1 MRILIANRGEIACR
15 IIRACHALG
24 WTAIAVYSE
33 ADAQARHVAEADEAV
48 AIGPAKP
55 QLSYLNADAL
65 LDAAKASGAQA
76 IHPGY
81 GFLAENAE
89 FARRV
94 EATGLVWIGPRP
106 DTIEMMGDKDRARQ
120 IAVRAEV
127 PVVPGS
133 RRFEM
138 GELDG
143 LEDAAALVGYPL
155 LVKAAGGGGGIG
167 MRLVDAPAMLR
178 EIANGTQAL
187 AQRSFADGTVFLE
200 CYVAQARHVEVQ
212 VFGFGDGRAVHLF
225 ERECSIQRRF
235 QKILEESPSPGIST
249 VLRSEITAAAVRL
262 AETVNYRGAG
272 TVEFIVDN
280 DSGAFYFLEMN
291 TRIQVEHP
299 VTEMVTGLD
308 LVSLQLRLA
317 AGESLADQLGVS
329 RIVQSGHAIE
339 VRICAENPDRM
350 FLPSPGTITTL
361 RFPRD
366 THNVRI
372 ESGVRAGDKLSPFYD
387 SMIAKIICSGQT
399 RDEAIATMRIALNDL
414 ELDGIVTNVAFLR
427 RLLDHPAFRRGETLT
442 TFVDT
447 HLLDLTV
454 PR

>member
-1 MRILIANRGEIACR
+1 MRTLIANRGEIACR
-15 IIRACHALG
+15 VIRACHSLG

-65 LDAAKASGAQA
+65 LDAAKASGAEA

-81 GFLAENAE
+81 GFLAENAA
-89 FARRV
+89 FARLV
-94 EATGLVWIGPRP
+94 EAAGLVWIGPRP
-106 DTIEMMGDKDRARQ
+106 DTIAMMGDKDRARQ
-120 IAVRAEV
+120 IAVQAEV

-167 MRLVDAPAMLR
+167 MRLVDAPAMLH
-178 EIANGTQAL
+178 EITNVTQVL
-187 AQRSFADGTVFLE
+187 AERAFADGTVFLE
-200 CYVAQARHVEVQ
+200 RYIARARHVEVQ

-235 QKILEESPSPGIST
+235 QKILEESPSPGIS
-249 VLRSEITAAAVRL
+249 VALRSEITAAAVRL
-262 AETVNYRGAG
+262 AEAVNYRGAG

-317 AGESLADQLGVS
+317 AGENLADRLS
-329 RIVQSGHAIE
+329 ADRIAQSGHAIE

-350 FLPSPGTITTL
+350 FLPSPGTIKTL
-361 RFPRD
+361 CFPRE
-366 THNVRI
+366 TPNVRI
-372 ESGVRAGDKLSPFYD
+372 ESGVRAGDRLSPFYD
-387 SMIAKIICSGQT
+387 SMIAKIICSGDT
-399 RDEAIATMRIALNDL
+399 RDEAIATMSAALGEL

-427 RLLDHPAFRRGETLT
+427 QLLEHPAFRRGETLT
-442 TFVDT
+442 GFVNSY
-447 HLLDLTV
+447 LLDLTG